1 MSLSHRV
8 HAWLY
13 VICGWQGLTAAML
26 HLFVAWI
33 HLTAAWVRL
42 NALIWCYL
50 LTSRAL
56 CDPEVLELAENRTI
70 TRRASTDF
78 EAHVAEHGSLWRM
91 LYTLFGWLD
100 IEDWQMMLGWGIYYG
115 IPGEVQLAQEDTT
128 VTEDGTNT
136 VVDDGDEDDDRD
148 DRF

>member
-1 MSLSHRV
+1 
-8 HAWLY
+8 
-13 VICGWQGLTAAML
+13 ML

-70 TRRASTDF
+70 ARRASADL
-78 EAHVAEHGSLWRM
+78 EAHVAQHGSLWRM

-100 IEDWQMMLGWGIYYG
+100 IEDWQMMLGGVFTIVSHARCSLLKR
-115 IPGEVQLAQEDTT
+115 ISPSLKMMELLLATMMKMMIVMIDS
-128 VTEDGTNT
+128 
-136 VVDDGDEDDDRD
+136 DDGYN
-148 DRF
+148 

>member
-1 MSLSHRV
+1 V
-8 HAWLY
+8 
-13 VICGWQGLTAAML
+13 VFGWQGLTAAML

-70 TRRASTDF
+70 ARRASTDF

-115 IPGEVQLAQEDTT
+115 IPCDVQLVEEDITI
-128 VTEDGTNT
+128 TEDITSVGDDEAEDHESVMIDSDEGNT
-136 VVDDGDEDDDRD
+136 SI
-148 DRF
+148 